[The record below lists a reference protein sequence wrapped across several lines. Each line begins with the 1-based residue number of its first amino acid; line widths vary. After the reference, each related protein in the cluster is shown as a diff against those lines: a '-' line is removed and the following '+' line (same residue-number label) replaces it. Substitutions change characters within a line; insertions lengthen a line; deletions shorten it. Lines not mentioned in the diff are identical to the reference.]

1 MEVHSLWPQ
10 PAVLCI
16 ASNRPMVDPAPF
28 MLCAHVAE
36 DQDKQIFNQ
45 LQRMLASQAA
55 CRHILLIKRVQIL
68 IQAAEAVRKK
78 CKEEE
83 ITLNGLIKGFR
94 RPLRD
99 TPADLLQLQQLFF
112 FAAGFPPHQPQCGRP
127 PRKNAPTRQSFC
139 GKLQL
144 RQKMLFL
151 RVARIML
158 HGGTDALQ
166 ISLEA
171 VRNGILKICCFVV
184 PGMNQ
189 QLVFVKCVF

>member
-1 MEVHSLWPQ
+1 MAAA
-10 PAVLCI
+10 AVLCI

-112 FAAGFPPHQPQCGRP
+112 PQRVFLLISRNAAGRRERTPPLDNHF
-127 PRKNAPTRQSFC
+127 A